1 MIQVQLSMEE
11 RQVLLNMAR
20 KALEDAVY
28 GKQLEPLELE
38 LISPCL
44 QEPGATFVTL
54 RRQGELRG
62 CIGALEAYQSLAEDV
77 REHAIAAGL
86 QDYRFSPV
94 TPEELREITIEISR
108 LTPPQQLE
116 YENFDDLE
124 RELFSR
130 KEGVILRDGARR
142 ATFLPQVW
150 EKLPDPDMFLNSL
163 CMKMGLAPDS
173 WRQRKMEVWLYQV
186 EEFHEVR

>member
-1 MIQVQLSMEE
+1 MIPVQLSIEE

-20 KALEDAVY
+20 KALEDAVC

-108 LTPPQQLE
+108 LTPSQQLE
-116 YENFDDLE
+116 YENYDDLE

-150 EKLPDPDMFLNSL
+150 EKLPNPAMFLNSL

>member
-1 MIQVQLSMEE
+1 MIPVQLSMEE

-20 KALEDAVY
+20 KALEDAVC

-108 LTPPQQLE
+108 LNPPQQLE
-116 YENFDDLE
+116 YENYDDLE

-150 EKLPDPDMFLNSL
+150 EKLPDPAMFLNSL